1 MEFAIRSG
9 HYKTPNPGN
18 TETCAVKS
26 TEKSSPTRR
35 QRSLAWRQ
43 RSLPWVLSW
52 LLLGAGC
59 AQLLAPD
66 TTVTSTP
73 AETSAEPEPPPAEP
87 APPAGDRLSAAE
99 RARIEDLLER
109 AARAIQRD
117 HLTYPSQGSALALY
131 DEVRILDPDNDEAR
145 RGLERMVERYLE
157 LALGAARQGR
167 MPQAQAM
174 LDRAHLV
181 DPDHP
186 GMAPTRAQI
195 ELLADADRQIFRLDG
210 QLLRDRDDSL
220 WASLRQAGLASRA
233 DGCRAEITARN
244 DSEGRWIYQQ
254 MSEASGG
261 GRIQAELNIGSPA
274 QIEVLCFSNDS

>member
-9 HYKTPNPGN
+9 HYKTPDPGN

-26 TEKSSPTRR
+26 TEKLCLLRR
-35 QRSLAWRQ
+35 QQA
-43 RSLPWVLSW
+43 LPWALAW

-73 AETSAEPEPPPAEP
+73 TDAEAAADPEP
-87 APPAGDRLSAAE
+87 APSEPAPLAGDHLSPAE
-99 RARIEDLLER
+99 RAEVDDLLER

-167 MPQAQAM
+167 IPQAQAM
-174 LDRAHLV
+174 LDRGHLV
-181 DPDHP
+181 DPNHP
-186 GMAPTRAQI
+186 GLAPTRAQI
-195 ELLADADRQIFRLDG
+195 ELLAEADRQIFRLDG
-210 QLLRDRDDSL
+210 ELLRDRDDSL
-220 WASLRQAGLASRA
+220 WGSLRQAGLASRG

-274 QIEVLCFSNDS
+274 QIEVLCFSSDS